1 VLSLPF
7 ALRFRLIADP
17 DLCRAVASAFLDAV
31 FVHHVRA
38 EWAAGQC
45 TGPESYAH
53 PGAVNFVQRFG
64 SAL

>member
-38 EWAAGQC
+38 E
-45 TGPESYAH
+45 SYLA
-53 PGAVNFVQRFG
+53 R
-64 SAL
+64 